1 MQKKILNLFLLPL
14 FLFAEEAP
22 QPILAAGRP
31 GNIWGF
37 YATLEYLCWKTFQ
50 SGTEYAYSFNPPL
63 LNGESK
69 EVDFGFHGGI
79 RPGIGVTLPYDNW
92 ELHLFYTY
100 FRNPKKEDCQG
111 NLFPLLTAQPLFQ
124 STSVSRAK
132 IDVLLRFQMLDFE
145 ICRPSYLSHAMLFRP
160 FFGPRVGWVDQELD
174 VTYFSADPYKIA
186 IDNAF
191 WGGGVRMGS
200 ELIAQLGK
208 GFFLNGQM
216 AFSALWGDL
225 EITQKQYLAE
235 RKVVD
240 LEKKSSRMVPLVDLQ
255 AGIGW
260 EIWFNANRNH
270 FALTVDYEM
279 QYLWNITQYARFPEN
294 SSLNTIRIGQD
305 IGIHGV
311 TIKGRM
317 DF

>member
-1 MQKKILNLFLLPL
+1 MQNKFIIFFLLPFL
-14 FLFAEEAP
+14 LFADEAS
-22 QPILAAGRP
+22 QPILEAGRP
-31 GNIWGF
+31 GNTWGF
-37 YATLEYLCWKTFQ
+37 YASLEYLCWKTFQ
-50 SGTEYAYSFNPPL
+50 GGTEYAYSFIPPL

-79 RPGIGVTLPYDNW
+79 RPGIGATLPYDNW

-100 FRNPKKEDCQG
+100 FRNPKKEDCEE
-111 NLFPLLTAQPLFQ
+111 NLFPLLAAQTLFQ
-124 STSVSRAK
+124 TTLAARAK
-132 IDVLLRFQMLDFE
+132 IDALLRFQMLDFE
-145 ICRPSYLSHAMLFRP
+145 ISRPSYLSQAMLFRP

-174 VTYFSADPYKIA
+174 VTYFSTDTYKIA

-191 WGGGVRMGS
+191 WGGGARVGS
-200 ELIAQLGK
+200 ELIAKLGK

-216 AFSALWGDL
+216 AFSTLWGDL
-225 EITQKQYLAE
+225 DITQKHYQAE
-235 RKVVD
+235 KKVID

-255 AGIGW
+255 GGIGW
-260 EIWFNANRNH
+260 GIWFNANRNH
-270 FALTVDYEM
+270 FAATIDYEM

-294 SSLNTIRIGQD
+294 SSLNMIRIGKD

-311 TIKGRM
+311 TFKGRM